1 MLKFHQLT
9 LQSRVPVAE
18 DAYCLTFAVPE
29 TLRDD
34 YRFLPGQHL
43 AMRADVN
50 GRALRRTYSVV
61 SPAGGELKIG
71 VRVQGEMS
79 RFLAEELA
87 IGELL
92 EVMTPNGSFRPQRA
106 TDSSKFYVAIAAGS
120 GITPVLSIISSVLA
134 AEPGCQFLLIYA
146 NRSSAHTMFMEEV
159 LALKNRYLARFAVHF
174 LMSREPQDV
183 ELFNGRI
190 DAAKLR
196 AFAAELFDVGRVDEY
211 FLCGPGAML
220 DTLATELRAL
230 SATGKVHVEHFGV
243 TASAAVAAAPIKQP
257 AIANKAAEVT
267 IVMDGRR
274 RTFKMPMNGEFILDA
289 AESAG
294 MELPFACRAGICSTC
309 RTKLASGTVD
319 MDYNQALEEWEVAAG
334 YVLCCQARPTSS
346 RIELNYDEK

>member
-1 MLKFHQLT
+1 MLRFHQLT

-18 DAYCLTFAVPE
+18 DACCLTFAVPE
-29 TLRDD
+29 TLRED

-43 AMRADVN
+43 AVRATVN

-61 SPAGGELKIG
+61 SPSGGELKIG

-79 RFLAEELA
+79 RFLAEDLA
-87 IGELL
+87 IGEPL
-92 EVMTPNGSFRPQRA
+92 EIMTPNGSFRPLRS
-106 TDSSKFYVAIAAGS
+106 TDSPKFYVAVAAGS
-120 GITPVLSIISSVLA
+120 GITPVLSIVTSVLA
-134 AEPGCQFLLIYA
+134 AEPGCQFLLLYA
-146 NRSSAHTMFMEEV
+146 NRSSTHTMFLDEV

-211 FLCGPGAML
+211 FLCGPSAML
-220 DTLATELRAL
+220 NTLATELRAL
-230 SATGKVHVEHFGV
+230 GATGQVHVEHFGV
-243 TASAAVAAAPIKQP
+243 MAGATTTAAPVKQP
-257 AIANKAAEVT
+257 AIASEAAEVT

-274 RTFKMPMNGEFILDA
+274 RSFKMPMNGEVILNA
-289 AESAG
+289 AERAG
-294 MELPFACRAGICSTC
+294 IELPFACRAGICSTC
-309 RTKLASGTVD
+309 RTKLASGAVD

-334 YVLCCQARPTSS
+334 YVLCCQARPLSN